1 MANEARNGMPPAR
14 SAARSH
20 AAAPRRAP
28 RVSPP
33 RPRLRARVA
42 SRGTRVR
49 WDRVGRVSLL
59 VVLIAVLGLY
69 VQHALSYLS
78 TRSQADARARRSS
91 SSSRTR
97 IARSRRSRQALMKPA
112 TIIRDARALGMVNQ
126 GERAYVITGQPAR

>member
-1 MANEARNGMPPAR
+1 MPPAR

-28 RVSPP
+28 RASPP

-59 VVLIAVLGLY
+59 LVLIAVLGLY

-78 TRSQADARARRSS
+78 TRSQADAEQALVQQLARQNRALE
-91 SSSRTR
+91 
-97 IARSRRSRQALMKPA
+97 AQRQALMKPA
-112 TIIRDARALGMVNQ
+112 TIIRDARALGMINQ
-126 GERAYVITGQPAR
+126 GERGYVITGQPAR

>member
-1 MANEARNGMPPAR
+1 MPPAR

-49 WDRVGRVSLL
+49 WDRVGRISLL
-59 VVLIAVLGLY
+59 LVLVAVLGLY
-69 VQHALSYLS
+69 VEHALSYLA
-78 TRSQADARARRSS
+78 TRSQADAEQALVQQLAHQNRALE
-91 SSSRTR
+91 
-97 IARSRRSRQALMKPA
+97 AQQQALMKPT
-112 TIIRDARALGMVNQ
+112 TIIRDARALGMINQ
-126 GERAYVITGQPAR
+126 GERGYVITGKPAR

>member
-1 MANEARNGMPPAR
+1 MPPAR

-20 AAAPRRAP
+20 AAAPRRESRAT
-28 RVSPP
+28 PP
-33 RPRLRARVA
+33 RPALRARVA

-49 WDRVGRVSLL
+49 WDRVGRISLL
-59 VVLIAVLGLY
+59 LVLMAVLGLY

-78 TRSQADARARRSS
+78 TRSQADAE
-91 SSSRTR
+91 
-97 IARSRRSRQALMKPA
+97 QALVQQLAHENRALEAQQRALTEPA